1 MINKN
6 KKINHAVILAA
17 GRGLRMLPF
26 TNQLPKAMASV
37 RGSTLIEIGINNL
50 KKKIKNIYITV
61 GHKGSFLA
69 SHVIE
74 QNINAVIN
82 TNNKGNSWFLF
93 NTLLKNLNEP
103 IFVLTCD
110 NVFQLNLDKISDE
123 YFKFKKPDCMIVPT
137 KPVKGLDG
145 DYIFQTNNIVNK
157 LSRKRKT
164 NIYCSGIQIMNPYKI
179 NKKYKK
185 RNNFNKLW
193 NDIIIKKNLYC
204 SNYYPKFWYAVDTEK
219 QLNELSKIYYEK

>member
-1 MINKN
+1 M
-6 KKINHAVILAA
+6 
-17 GRGLRMLPF
+17 
-26 TNQLPKAMASV
+26 
-37 RGSTLIEIGINNL
+37 
-50 KKKIKNIYITV
+50 
-61 GHKGSFLA
+61 
-69 SHVIE
+69 
-74 QNINAVIN
+74 
-82 TNNKGNSWFLF
+82 
-93 NTLLKNLNEP
+93 LKNLNEP

-164 NIYCSGIQIMNPYKI
+164 NIYCSGIQIMNPYEI

-193 NDIIIKKNLYC
+193 NDIILKKFILL
-204 SNYYPKFWYAVDTEK
+204 K
-219 QLNELSKIYYEK
+219 LLS